1 MNESWKN
8 DPKLQSVDRTKLDML
23 QKLAE
28 QGMGKSPSDLM
39 SYLMQLKSGSKNSG
53 LKFQPG
59 EIAAI
64 IEVLKIGKSPEE
76 CARLDR
82 MIQLMSLI
90 K

>member
-1 MNESWKN
+1 MNENWKN
-8 DPKLQSVDRTKLDML
+8 DPKLKSVDRAKLDML

-28 QGMGKSPSDLM
+28 QGLGKSPSDLM
-39 SYLMQLKSGSKNSG
+39 YYLMQLKAGSKSSG

-59 EIAAI
+59 EISAI
-64 IEVLKIGKSPEE
+64 IEVLKMGKSPEE
-76 CARLDR
+76 CARLDK

>member
-1 MNESWKN
+1 MNDNWKS
-8 DPKLQSVDRTKLDML
+8 DPKLQGVDRTKLDML

-28 QGMGKSPSDLM
+28 QGMGKNPSDLM
-39 SYLMQLKSGSKNSG
+39 SYLMQLKSGG
-53 LKFQPG
+53 GTGALKFQPR
-59 EIAAI
+59 EISAI
-64 IEVLKIGKSPEE
+64 IEVLKMGKSPEE